1 MAAVWHL
8 RPAGKPVRRPARG
21 GVEGHPAPARPS
33 EPIPGM
39 PGDTPATVR
48 PSRKRSAP
56 STYDPDAQQ
65 AQGKRHGTSRSSP
78 DDGGSGSTAARA
90 ARLPPTK
97 RSPAKKS
104 ASKTPA
110 AAARSPSKEL
120 LQLAKDMGV
129 GSGSRAAAGYLDT
142 PTRTQICVRY
152 GVWKAVKACGKTP
165 VEDYHD
171 IAAEFGID
179 ETAPGKIYRKFITHG
194 TVGTRAKSGR
204 PEEWTEEASAEME
217 EMLRDRRKGH
227 KKRSAAGRKLRAS
240 SQIVNPQTSKPFCHS
255 TYCKK
260 RTAAGFKARAR
271 RSRPILTKLQ
281 RQLRLQW
288 CNSNHGRQW
297 IQTIR
302 MEGGNRYKIPHHY
315 DPEHYT
321 DLLEVSARERNWV
334 DSGRWP
340 RSPQKVGYVANRAI
354 FPGVGRDDGVGGWKD
369 ADYFDTAADE
379 GNIAG
384 NPERQPQRGPG
395 VGTRRRRGAAS
406 ATTTTADSDSTPP
419 IVVRA
424 GVCVDAPVE
433 DFDAWVEALSD
444 DSDEEQ

>member
-1 MAAVWHL
+1 
-8 RPAGKPVRRPARG
+8 
-21 GVEGHPAPARPS
+21 
-33 EPIPGM
+33 M

-120 LQLAKDMGV
+120 QQLAKDMGV

-297 IQTIR
+297 IADKDRGI
-302 MEGGNRYKIPHHY
+302 
-315 DPEHYT
+315 
-321 DLLEVSARERNWV
+321 ARVFIDEWWAKCNTV
-334 DSGRWP
+334 
-340 RSPQKVGYVANRAI
+340 K
-354 FPGVGRDDGVGGWKD
+354 FPTYRRD
-369 ADYFDTAADE
+369 
-379 GNIAG
+379 
-384 NPERQPQRGPG
+384 
-395 VGTRRRRGAAS
+395 
-406 ATTTTADSDSTPP
+406 DSDSDDDYSNDPKHP
-419 IVVRA
+419 CKIMSLAAISR
-424 GVCVDAPVE
+424 DAPEGKVGIWHVE
-433 DFDAWVEALSD
+433 RWSHYGKTVYSDKPGEGRTIPHPRNPNRKQINPNPVIIHAKGDPRLDKVSMDTETFINMMIKNVIPAIRNTITMKDTVTTVELQGDNASPHAKAFETLKAYL
-444 DSDEEQ
+444 EW